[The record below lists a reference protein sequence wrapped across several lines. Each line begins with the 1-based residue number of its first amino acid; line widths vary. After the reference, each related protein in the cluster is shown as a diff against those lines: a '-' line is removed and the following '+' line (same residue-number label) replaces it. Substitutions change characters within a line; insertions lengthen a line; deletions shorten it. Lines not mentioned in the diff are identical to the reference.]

1 MRWLVVGLAA
11 VACGSVWADVV
22 YLRNGQKVEGKVLKD
37 DWVVRLQLPSG
48 AVVEFTRADVEKVEY
63 TLPPQEEFKQRFKT
77 LSGDDAEGFFRLG
90 LWAKQHGMSKEAR
103 ICFERALQI
112 EPNHT
117 GARLQLGYVRVG
129 SKWLQFE
136 EAQKKKGLVKYKG
149 RWMTKEEAERLKF
162 AEHKRHMTKV
172 VESIIRRLRSRD
184 PLKAKKAEK
193 EFAKIKDPA
202 AIEAIAENLSRLK
215 PEHRLLAIDTLRK
228 NFKVEDVGDLLIGVA
243 LRDPEEEVRKEAAL
257 ALRHLRC
264 TWAYAEFVK
273 ALFYERSESVRDA
286 ASDALGYLRDSYA
299 IEPLITGLCVKV
311 GTGRTPS
318 NLRMFSGT
326 ITSRVL
332 GWKEYITPRGKIRV
346 PIVVQI
352 ESGASLGSGD
362 SATTYIEN
370 GQALHALK
378 HITGVNFW
386 YEKDKW
392 RKWWAQ
398 NKDKFDRFM
407 NLKNR

>member
-1 MRWLVVGLAA
+1 MRWLVVSLAA
-11 VACGSVWADVV
+11 VIWGAAWADVV

-48 AVVEFTRADVEKVEY
+48 AVVEFPRADVEKVEY
-63 TLPPQEEFKQRFKT
+63 TLPPQEEFKERFKA

-90 LWAKQHGMSKEAR
+90 LWAKRHGMSKEAQ
-103 ICFERALQI
+103 ICFERALKI
-112 EPNHT
+112 EPDHT

-129 SKWLQFE
+129 SEWLQFE

-162 AEHKRHMTKV
+162 AERKRHMTKV
-172 VESIIRRLRSRD
+172 VENLITRFRSRD

-202 AIEAIAENLSRLK
+202 AIEAIAKNFPRLK
-215 PEHRLLAIDTLRK
+215 PEHRLLVIETLK
-228 NFKVEDVGDLLIGVA
+228 NNFKAEDVGDLLIGVA
-243 LRDPEEEVRKEAAL
+243 LRDPEEDVRKEAAL

-264 TWAYAEFVK
+264 TWAYAEFIK

-299 IEPLITGLCVKV
+299 IEPLIAGLCVKV
-311 GTGRTPS
+311 GTGRALS

-326 ITSRVL
+326 ITSRVV
-332 GWKEYITPRGKIRV
+332 GWKEYITPRGKLRV
-346 PIVVQI
+346 PIIVQV
-352 ESGASLGSGD
+352 ESGTSVGGGD
-362 SATTYIEN
+362 NAPTYIEN

-392 RKWWAQ
+392 RKWWAE

-407 NLKNR
+407 NPKK

>member
-1 MRWLVVGLAA
+1 MRLLVAGLAA
-11 VACGSVWADVV
+11 VVWGSVCADVV

-63 TLPPQEEFKQRFKT
+63 TLPPQEEFKQRFNA
-77 LSGDDAEGFFRLG
+77 LSDDDAEGFFRLG
-90 LWAKQHGMSKEAR
+90 LWAKQHGMSREAR
-103 ICFERALQI
+103 LCFERAIKI
-112 EPNHT
+112 EPDHT
-117 GARLQLGYVRVG
+117 GARLQLGYVRVA
-129 SKWLQFE
+129 SQWLPFE
-136 EAQKKKGLVKYKG
+136 EAQKRKGLVKYKG
-149 RWMTKEEAERLKF
+149 RWMPKEEAEQLKF
-162 AEHKRHMTKV
+162 AEHKKQITRI

-184 PLKAKKAEK
+184 PLKVKKAEK
-193 EFAKIKDPA
+193 ELAEISDPA
-202 AIEAIAENLSRLK
+202 AVEAIAKNFSRLK
-215 PEHRLLAIDTLRK
+215 TEHRLLVIDTLKK
-228 NFKVEDVGDLLIGVA
+228 NFKVEDVGDLLIGIA
-243 LRDPEEEVRKEAAL
+243 LRDPDEEVRKEAAL

-264 TWAYAEFVK
+264 TWAYAEFIK
-273 ALFYERSESVRDA
+273 ALFYHREESVRDA

-299 IEPLITGLCVKV
+299 IEPLIAGLCVKV
-311 GTGRTPS
+311 GTGRAPS

-326 ITSRVL
+326 ITSRVI
-332 GWKEYITPRGKIRV
+332 GWKEYITPRGKIRI

-352 ESGASLGSGD
+352 ESGASLGGD
-362 SATTYIEN
+362 NAPTYIEN

-386 YEKDKW
+386 YEKEKW

-407 NLKNR
+407 NPKKR